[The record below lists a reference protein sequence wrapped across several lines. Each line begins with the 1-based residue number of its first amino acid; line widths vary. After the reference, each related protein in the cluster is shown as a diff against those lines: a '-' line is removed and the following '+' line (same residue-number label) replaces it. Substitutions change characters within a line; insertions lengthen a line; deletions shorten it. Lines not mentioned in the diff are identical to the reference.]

1 MDDREL
7 SSRLSEI
14 ENSLKEIRELLQS
27 EVEQQAGEEEE
38 TEEEDDTPK
47 PKVKARVKNG

>member
-14 ENSLKEIRELLQS
+14 ESSLKEIKELFREDI
-27 EVEQQAGEEEE
+27 EEQAGEEEE
-38 TEEEDDTPK
+38 TEEEDEVPK